1 MFVSIRDEIVFA
13 AGYKQLG
20 EGLKDLGY
28 QAVELLVQRDDT
40 VPALQP
46 VEGKERLRL
55 SGEEGLAEL
64 KRQAEG
70 VGVQICALC
79 MGNNFNAADWEAEIS
94 WAVRTVEAAAS
105 LGVPVVRIDPL
116 LKGEPHRSPA
126 ETQALVVR
134 ALSEILQRT
143 ADSGV
148 DLGIENHGGIG
159 NDPEFLG
166 YVLSTVNSPRLG
178 LTLDSGNFY
187 WRGWPLSKVYAIFE
201 RFARDVKHT
210 HIKNIA
216 YPEEVRESE
225 RAIGYEYGRYVSP
238 IYEGDIDLSR
248 YVRLLKQAGYSRD
261 LCMEDESLG
270 RFTEVERRE
279 NLRKGRQYLERLIQ
293 TA

>member
-1 MFVSIRDEIVFA
+1 
-13 AGYKQLG
+13 
-20 EGLKDLGY
+20 
-28 QAVELLVQRDDT
+28 
-40 VPALQP
+40 
-46 VEGKERLRL
+46 
-55 SGEEGLAEL
+55 
-64 KRQAEG
+64 
-70 VGVQICALC
+70 
-79 MGNNFNAADWEAEIS
+79 
-94 WAVRTVEAAAS
+94 
-105 LGVPVVRIDPL
+105 
-116 LKGEPHRSPA
+116 
-126 ETQALVVR
+126 VVR